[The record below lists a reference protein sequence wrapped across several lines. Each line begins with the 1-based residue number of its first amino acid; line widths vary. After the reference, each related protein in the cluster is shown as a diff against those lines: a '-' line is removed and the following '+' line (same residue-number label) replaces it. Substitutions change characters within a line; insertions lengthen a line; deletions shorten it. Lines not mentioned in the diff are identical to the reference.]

1 MRDWLRQSLLY
12 SFSLFLLTGF
22 YPGIIIPS
30 ALLQLLWIGLLL
42 TCLNRLVK
50 PLIKLFTLGLFSWA
64 TPALVLFLAVK
75 LAPGLRLVGFTTP
88 SWHSAGFSIPALPI
102 NLFFSYLL
110 AAFLLNLLY
119 KLLDGVLC
127 PD

>member
-12 SFSLFLLTGF
+12 SFSLYILTGF
-22 YPGIIIPS
+22 YPGVIIPS
-30 ALLQLLWIGLLL
+30 ALPQLLL
-42 TCLNRLVK
+42 TGLVLTGFNLLVK
-50 PLIKLFTLGLFSWA
+50 PLVKIFTLGLLAWA
-64 TPALVLFLAVK
+64 SQALGLFLTVK
-75 LAPGLRLVGFTTP
+75 FVSGLRVIGFTTAP
-88 SWHSAGFSIPALPI
+88 WQSAGFSIPALPV

-110 AAFLLNLLY
+110 ASVLLSLLY

>member
-12 SFSLFLLTGF
+12 SFSLYLLTGF

-30 ALLQLLWIGLLL
+30 ALLQLLWIGLVL
-42 TCLNRLVK
+42 TAFNLLVK
-50 PLIKLFTLGLFSWA
+50 PLVKIFTLGLLSWA
-64 TPALVLFLAVK
+64 SQALGLFLTVK
-75 LAPGLRLVGFTTP
+75 FVSGLRVIGFTTP
-88 SWHSAGFSIPALPI
+88 PWQSAGFSIPALPV

-110 AAFLLNLLY
+110 ASVLLNLLY